1 MYNNLNISN
10 RKLSRAKSVRNKK
23 LSNLVFENSNFISE
37 TAHDPEKV
45 IFNFSSYERSDDEN
59 RCSVKV

>member
-37 TAHDPEKV
+37 TSHNLEKV
-45 IFNFSSYERSDDEN
+45 ILNFSSYERSDDEN

>member
-1 MYNNLNISN
+1 MYNILNINN

-37 TAHDPEKV
+37 TAHDPEK
-45 IFNFSSYERSDDEN
+45 
-59 RCSVKV
+59 

>member
-1 MYNNLNISN
+1 MYNILNINN

-37 TAHDPEKV
+37 TTRDPEKV
-45 IFNFSSYERSDDEN
+45 IFNFSGYERSDDEN